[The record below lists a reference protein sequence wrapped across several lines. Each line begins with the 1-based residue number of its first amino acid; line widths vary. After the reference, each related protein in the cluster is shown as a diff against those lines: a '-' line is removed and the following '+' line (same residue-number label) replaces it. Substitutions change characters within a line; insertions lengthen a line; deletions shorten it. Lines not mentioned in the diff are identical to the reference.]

1 MQKLFTRKYRYA
13 LLLSTE
19 SSSFGLANLVHLSL
33 TCCKDEEKMAFAA
46 ALFAHEPVDV
56 VLGSVVGCWHLEN
69 VGNAEQRLPR
79 VPICYRLKQTNTLYN
94 TNEEDNDYDIYD
106 RRNSG

>member
-19 SSSFGLANLVHLSL
+19 GSSFGLAYLVHLSL
-33 TCCKDEEKMAFAA
+33 TCCKDEGKKMAFAA

-56 VLGSVVGCWHLEN
+56 VLGSVVGC
-69 VGNAEQRLPR
+69 
-79 VPICYRLKQTNTLYN
+79 
-94 TNEEDNDYDIYD
+94 
-106 RRNSG
+106 